1 MIGKGSMKLPKL
13 KAPKRPKGKG
23 PKLPKLNGF
32 KFPQW
37 RGLKLPQLKGFRFQ
51 FKLRVFHKIFFVLLS
66 MVVFIALEGYLNLRN
81 IDQMQE
87 ISRKVFSQTA
97 VSLDSVN
104 DAKQNLITL
113 RRDYALFLADLAPLA
128 PDAST
133 LEASITSLPI
143 SDYTKNRMAEIEEIL
158 KLPTSKENYDKLD
171 QLLLAID
178 MELGQVLNKTK
189 QESIKVM
196 ESGNR
201 FSADSKW
208 ITLIM
213 LLAAVG
219 VAAVWG
225 ILVAASISRPLKKT
239 VRMIQ
244 EMTLGHLGM
253 RLNMRSKDEIG
264 ELAHSMDQFADDL
277 QNKVIGTVKQI
288 AGGDLTADV
297 IPQDDQDEI
306 SPALQTTI
314 ETLRRLIGDAN
325 MLSQAAVEG
334 KFEVRAD
341 ASQYEGDYQLIVEGI
356 NATLNTVVD
365 KIFWYE
371 ALLDSIPF
379 PVSVTDN
386 DQNWT
391 FINKPVEQL
400 LGVQRQTVLGQSCE
414 RWDAEICKT
423 ENCGIA
429 RLRSGL
435 TQTTYEH
442 DDKHF
447 QVDTSYIYN
456 QHGEKVGHIEMVQ
469 DITAESH
476 RTKYQNGEVARLA
489 DNLQLLAKGDLGLDL
504 TVAEGNE
511 YTRLEQENFT
521 QINQNLQLVK
531 DALGAMIEDAELL
544 QRAALEGRL
553 DIRADAERHDGD
565 YRKII
570 AGVNQTL
577 DAVISP
583 LDEAIGVLSKMAVND
598 LTVQMVGE
606 YQGVLKEFAAAINMV
621 RNSLLGVQDVAVGVA
636 QGDVS
641 RLSEFYKNG
650 GRLSENDML
659 IPAFIQMMET
669 IQALASEVDELTK
682 AAAAGDLTVRGN
694 AAKFEGLYRSV
705 VEGVNQ
711 TVDAMVAPL
720 SETIQVLDRMAE
732 NDYTSTMAGEYQGAF
747 NQLAS
752 AVNRVQQTLN
762 QVLGEINQSAVQ
774 IGSSSRQVAEGSEQM
789 TLGAT
794 AQASSIEQLSSTISE
809 IAAQTRQNAANANEA
824 NNLALISKTEAEQ
837 GNEQMKAM
845 LQAMQEIQQSSVN
858 ISKII
863 KVIDEIAFQTNIL
876 ALNAAVEAA
885 RAGQAGKGFAVVA
898 EEVRNLAARSANAA
912 KETTALIEN
921 SIKKVKD
928 GTRIAE
934 DTAVALDK
942 IQEGVTKATSFVGN
956 IAVASN
962 EQATGIAQVD
972 QGIEQVSRVVQTNI
986 ATAEESTST
995 SQELADQAAVL
1006 KQVVARFKL
1015 NDQPEAVPGSAA
1027 PNSPARLTAATGRS
1041 GARTG
1046 QDRSVRE
1053 AAAAKEVF
1061 NHHDFGKY

>member
-1 MIGKGSMKLPKL
+1 MIGKGSVRLPKL
-13 KAPKRPKGKG
+13 KDPKRPKGKG
-23 PKLPKLNGF
+23 PKLPKQNGV
-32 KFPQW
+32 KFPLW

-51 FKLRVFHKIFFVLLS
+51 FKLRVFHKIFLVLLS

-81 IDQMQE
+81 IDQMQA

-104 DAKQNLITL
+104 DARQNLIVL
-113 RRDYALFLADLAPLA
+113 RRDYALFLADVAPIA
-128 PDAST
+128 PDSNT
-133 LEASITSLPI
+133 LEASIESLPI
-143 SDYTKNRMAEIEEIL
+143 SEYTKARMPEIEELL
-158 KLPTSKENYDKLD
+158 KLPPSKENYEKLD
-171 QLLLAID
+171 QMLLAVD

-201 FSADSKW
+201 FSADSKL

-219 VAAVWG
+219 VAAILGV
-225 ILVAASISRPLKKT
+225 LVAASISRPLKKT
-239 VRMIQ
+239 VRMIR

-288 AGGDLTADV
+288 AAGDLTADV
-297 IPQDDQDEI
+297 VPQDEQDEI
-306 SPALQTTI
+306 GPALQTTI

-341 ASQYEGDYQLIVEGI
+341 AGQYEGDYQLIVEGI

-400 LGVQRQTVLGQSCE
+400 LGVERQAILGQSCE
-414 RWDAEICKT
+414 RWNTEICQT

-429 RLRSGL
+429 RLGSGL
-435 TQTTYEH
+435 TQTTYER

-489 DNLQLLAKGDLGLDL
+489 DNLKLLAKGDLGLEL

-511 YTRLEQENFT
+511 YTRLERENFT

-544 QRAALEGRL
+544 QRAAVEGRL

-606 YQGVLKEFAAAINMV
+606 YQGVLKEFATAINMV

-659 IPAFIQMMET
+659 IPAFIRMMET

-694 AAKFEGLYRSV
+694 ATKFEGLYRSV

-732 NDYTSTMAGEYQGAF
+732 NDYTSAMAGEYQGAF

-794 AQASSIEQLSSTISE
+794 AQASSIEELSSTISE

-921 SIKKVKD
+921 SIKKVQD

-995 SQELADQAAVL
+995 SQELADQASVL

-1015 NDQPEAVPGSAA
+1015 NDQPEAALAGAVP
-1027 PNSPARLTAATGRS
+1027 NHPARLAAASGRT

-1046 QDRSVRE
+1046 LDRSARE
-1053 AAAAKEVF
+1053 AAGAKEVF